1 MGEGS
6 VPCLNGSDVM
16 QDAQLLNKQKGRIV
30 MSRWFARPLVITSIV
45 AAAALALPATAA
57 VADEDIRV
65 GAACQEVQE
74 SDTANRWEICDTQYD
89 STNLPGYRSHVLSAR
104 SLDNCP
110 ALHESVRLRGSV
122 ESYYDAT
129 VESVEAEGAYCP
141 ELHLTVSGKSSSG
154 VNVSLTTYPFPS
166 STNTYFAPF

>member
-1 MGEGS
+1 MGRS
-6 VPCLNGSDVM
+6 VKL
-16 QDAQLLNKQKGRIV
+16 
-30 MSRWFARPLVITSIV
+30 F
-45 AAAALALPATAA
+45 ATASMLA
-57 VADEDIRV
+57 FVTLTVPVTTASADEDILV
-65 GAACQEVQE
+65 GSSCQEIVE
-74 SDTANRWEICDTQYD
+74 GSTANRWAICDTQYD

-154 VNVSLTTYPFPS
+154 VN
-166 STNTYFAPF
+166 